1 MTDRSPDLPRDFARD
16 LRGFGLVG
24 ILAIILILAGNSLF
38 VPLSALLV
46 LLWAWLSHT
55 PWRQLGFA
63 RPKSWLITITAAI
76 VFGVAFKLI
85 MKAIVMPLLGA
96 DPINQPYHYLV
107 GNRAALPEMLY
118 VIIAGAG
125 FGEEVVFRAWSFER
139 LGKIFCE
146 KPWAKGLIVL
156 ITSTW
161 FGLEHY
167 SFQGVPGT
175 EQAFIVGLV
184 FGTIFAITRRI
195 WFLMIAH
202 AAFDLFALAIIYNDL
217 ETKVAHLIFK

>member
-1 MTDRSPDLPRDFARD
+1 MTDQSPEDLAKD

-24 ILAIILILAGNSLF
+24 ILAIIVILAGNLLF
-38 VPLSALLV
+38 RPLSALLV
-46 LLWAWLSHT
+46 LLWAWISKT
-55 PWRQLGFA
+55 PWKQLGFA
-63 RPKSWLITITAAI
+63 RPKSWLVTIATGI
-76 VFGVAFKLI
+76 VFGVAFKLV

-96 DPINQPYHYLV
+96 DPINQPFHHLV
-107 GNRAALPEMLY
+107 GNRAALPEMFY

-125 FGEEVVFRAWSFER
+125 FGEEVIFRGYAFER
-139 LGKIFCE
+139 FGKILGE
-146 KPWAKGLIVL
+146 KTWASVLIVL
-156 ITSTW
+156 ITATW
-161 FGLEHY
+161 FGLAHY

-202 AAFDLFALAIIYNDL
+202 AAFDLFALAIIYHDI